1 MNVTETQN
9 TNKVL
14 EIKQGDKGFK
24 FASGYVEYPR
34 AAILVEDSCPY
45 DVRLQVQQYVS
56 NGWITPVAYVR
67 ESEYVWEKLKE

>member
-24 FASGYVEYPR
+24 FISGYVEYPR
-34 AAILVEDSCPY
+34 AAILVTDECPAR
-45 DVRLQVQQYVS
+45 VRLDLQQYVS
-56 NGWITPVAYVR
+56 NGWITPVAYVK
-67 ESEYVWEKLKE
+67 EDEYMWEKLKE